1 MSKTTQRWQPNSPLR
16 SASNEAEELL
26 CSFDGGVWGSVGPA
40 GLTPRQGGFR
50 HVDKFL
56 AMSSPTCAPKEG
68 ERGDDG
74 VGKVCIDSGVFLA
87 VIESRCYT
95 RSLEGHAG
103 FLKLPRRAASR
114 ARRAHAAVNSESR
127 VHARRQVSRRIAGG
141 SVWSS
146 KSENQIKSCA
156 TIRPSRDSHS
166 GDAASDEANSCSS

>member
-1 MSKTTQRWQPNSPLR
+1 MLDLEIDWLGPRGSEEELTSKTTQRWQPNSPLR
-16 SASNEAEELL
+16 SASNEADELL

-103 FLKLPRRAASR
+103 FLKLPKAG
-114 ARRAHAAVNSESR
+114 SESG
-127 VHARRQVSRRIAGG
+127 A
-141 SVWSS
+141 
-146 KSENQIKSCA
+146 
-156 TIRPSRDSHS
+156 S
-166 GDAASDEANSCSS
+166 GPCRGEL